1 MSAGVVIRPARDD
14 DREAL
19 IEQFQ
24 GLNQHEDLIVHN
36 RRVDRPAGEESLVA
50 AEAKIIEKNGVKL
63 VAERDGKVAGH
74 LFMTFEQAPVFV
86 REDVRPYAYI
96 AELFVREEAR
106 GLGLGRALMKEA
118 ERIAIAR
125 GFGHLMLGVLTGNE
139 SAERAYTRF
148 GFKSYATDMI
158 KPIGKR

>member
-1 MSAGVVIRPARDD
+1 MHLRTSLRVLALAVFAAANALAQQAAPA
-14 DREAL
+14 
-19 IEQFQ
+19 
-24 GLNQHEDLIVHN
+24 
-36 RRVDRPAGEESLVA
+36 PAAPAAPAPVA
-50 AEAKIIEKNGVKL
+50 AP
-63 VAERDGKVAGH
+63 RDEFSPQQKA
-74 LFMTFEQAPVFV
+74 A
-86 REDVRPYAYI
+86 
-96 AELFVREEAR
+96 
-106 GLGLGRALMKEA
+106 MKEA